1 MADHTRQSIV
11 IDAKPEDVMAVIAD
25 LDRYPDWVDA
35 AQSVEILERD
45 ERGTPVRARF
55 VLDAELLKDTYE
67 LRYTWARDGRS
78 VRWTLLESTIMRSQ
92 EGAYIL
98 EPNPEGTKATYE
110 LSVDLRIPMLGLFR
124 RKAERAIIDTAL
136 KELKKRVE
144 SLV

>member
-1 MADHTRQSIV
+1 MVDHTRQSIV
-11 IDAKPEDVMAVIAD
+11 IDAKPQDVMAVIAD

-45 ERGTPVRARF
+45 EKGTAVRARF
-55 VLDAELLKDTYE
+55 VLDAALLKDTYE
-67 LRYTWARDGRS
+67 LRYSWAKDGRS

-98 EPNPEGTKATYE
+98 EPDSGGTKATYE

-144 SLV
+144 SLA